1 MIDRPTITGDK
12 AVYAFLRG
20 KELIFNGQPEDM
32 EIPVRCRYNKKIKFI
47 EFWDWHDWFTLKMD
61 LSEAHQTIWTLP

>member
-1 MIDRPTITGDK
+1 MIHKPTITGDK

-32 EIPVRCRYNKKIKFI
+32 EIPVRCRYNKKTKKI
-47 EFWDWHDWFTLKMD
+47 EYYNWSKWVNMKMD